1 MGRGSRLKAH
11 RLAIGLVL
19 VCLAF
24 VAAAV
29 LLSLPGRSPSKY
41 GGLPSWLPKAEVP
54 VGRVVA
60 ASAAHPWLAVQGDT
74 VRVELAGGNVM
85 VTAVGPRVPEIGKVP
100 VPSTSL
106 CTFAVTFTSAAGVVP
121 MTPAAFTIRDEFGNY
136 HYPKVTVQGGGA
148 VPSRVP
154 AGKTLTLAISDVL
167 TTGEGQLRWA
177 PEGHDP
183 IVSWDFGVEID

>member
-1 MGRGSRLKAH
+1 MVS
-11 RLAIGLVL
+11 
-19 VCLAF
+19 LAF

-54 VGRVVA
+54 VGRVVD

-74 VRVELAGGNVM
+74 VHVELAGGNVM

-106 CTFAVTFTSAAGVVP
+106 CTFEVTFTSAAGVVP
-121 MTPAAFTIRDEFGNY
+121 ITPEVFTIRDEFGNY

-154 AGKTLTLAISDVL
+154 PGKTLTLAISDVL
-167 TTGEGQLRWA
+167 PTGEGQLRWA
-177 PEGHDP
+177 PEGHEP
-183 IVSWDFGVEID
+183 IVSWDFDVEID